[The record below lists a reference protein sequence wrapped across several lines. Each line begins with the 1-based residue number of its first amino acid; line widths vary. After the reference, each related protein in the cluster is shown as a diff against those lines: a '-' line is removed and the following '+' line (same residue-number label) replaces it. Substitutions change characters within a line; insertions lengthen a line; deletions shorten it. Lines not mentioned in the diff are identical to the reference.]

1 MKAKDLHPLS
11 DITVY
16 VDMDGVIVDTYTHIG
31 NIIGVPH
38 YDHIKPEQWEK
49 FYSEVDA
56 EDLFATLGEFPTT
69 NKLLDIV
76 IQYAGRYVLLSS
88 PLNYDVEGS
97 IRGKKRWLADR
108 PNVNSDNAIFDSAKE
123 KYAVSNGKPNVLIDD
138 SPSNIRKWEAAGG
151 IAIKYIGD
159 KDSLSTIVAGLK
171 NAATIINND
180 MGR

>member
-1 MKAKDLHPLS
+1 MKAKDLYPLG

-31 NIIGVPH
+31 NIVGVPH
-38 YDHIKPEQWEK
+38 YDHITPDQWEK
-49 FYSEVDA
+49 FYSQVHA

-76 IQYAGRYVLLSS
+76 KQYAGRYVLLSS
-88 PLNYDVEGS
+88 PLNYDVAGS
-97 IRGKKRWLADR
+97 IRGKKRWLADH
-108 PNVNSDNAIFDSAKE
+108 PNIDSNNAIFDSAKE

-159 KDSLSTIVAGLK
+159 KDSLSVIVNGLK
-171 NAATIINND
+171 DAASILSNK
-180 MGR
+180 